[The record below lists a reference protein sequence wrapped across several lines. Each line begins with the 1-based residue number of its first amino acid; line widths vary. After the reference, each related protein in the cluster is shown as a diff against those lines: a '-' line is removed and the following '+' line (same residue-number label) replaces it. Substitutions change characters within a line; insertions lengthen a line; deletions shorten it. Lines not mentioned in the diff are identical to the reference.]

1 MGCFQLG
8 MLMNIG
14 GYAAMNIL
22 MHAFWCFLLAAH
34 VYVVL
39 LGMNL
44 EMELLLIGSACDQ
57 F

>member
-1 MGCFQLG
+1 

-22 MHAFWCFLLAAH
+22 MHGFWCIPLATH

-39 LGMNL
+39 LGINL
-44 EMELLLIGSACDQ
+44 EVELLLIGSACDQ